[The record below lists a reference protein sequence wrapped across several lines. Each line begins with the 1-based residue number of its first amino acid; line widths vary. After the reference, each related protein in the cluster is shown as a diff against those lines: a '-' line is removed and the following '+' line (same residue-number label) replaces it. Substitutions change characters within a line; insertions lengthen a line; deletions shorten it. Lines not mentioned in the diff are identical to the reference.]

1 MENHAKNTTSTR
13 IKSKIKVCF
22 KFIAK
27 PTRPPWEGD
36 LKPETDHNIR
46 NVLLVG
52 TALIATVTFQ
62 AGISPPGGVW
72 QSDDKLG
79 HKAGRA
85 IYSDQRIPFQIFLL
99 CNTIALTSSS
109 FLLLCLTFRYPYF
122 LEVFIATISMMG
134 TYGSAIYCVTPYE
147 SVSFRL
153 IFLAAPVPMVIRV
166 LIWVF
171 SAVFYYLVP
180 NEWLKKIGCGR
191 KEPISVR

>member
-1 MENHAKNTTSTR
+1 MLTEKRNHNFQLRDMENHPKNTTSTR

-22 KFIAK
+22 KFIAE
-27 PTRPPWEGD
+27 PTRPPLEGD
-36 LKPETDHNIR
+36 LKQETHDIR
-46 NVLLVG
+46 NVLLAG
-52 TALIATVTFQ
+52 AALIATVTFQ

-134 TYGSAIYCVTPYE
+134 TYASAIYCVTPYE

-171 SAVFYYLVP
+171 SAVFYYKCP
-180 NEWLKKIGCGR
+180 MNG
-191 KEPISVR
+191 